1 MSKTATQPDFVP
13 QTFRDS
19 GWKIRTLI
27 MPDGTV
33 LQVDNYQVVA
43 QTPEQLAFLRAQAG
57 LSPVVADVPGE
68 A

>member
-1 MSKTATQPDFVP
+1 MSKTATQPGFVP

-27 MPDGTV
+27 MPDGTA
-33 LQVDNYQVVA
+33 LQVNNYLVTA
-43 QTPEQLAFLRAQAG
+43 HTPEQLAFLQAQAG
-57 LSPVVADVPGE
+57 LSPVAADVPGE